1 MYPSWRANER
11 LLYSLFFVQPT
22 SEIEFM
28 ALFSLLV
35 DNTYRRLLDVK
46 RDSRYYSEIME
57 SLWCFFH
64 LIHAEERKSY
74 EGNSSRY
81 ASALIRFKVGKNN
94 FSEGPRSYD
103 SFFFVDRFAKETRKF
118 FNFSLLDGSAESF
131 KYFPQCL
138 QVRKA
143 IVRFM

>member
-1 MYPSWRANER
+1 MKG
-11 LLYSLFFVQPT
+11 
-22 SEIEFM
+22 I
-28 ALFSLLV
+28 LV
-35 DNTYRRLLDVK
+35 D
-46 RDSRYYSEIME
+46 
-57 SLWCFFH
+57 
-64 LIHAEERKSY
+64 
-74 EGNSSRY
+74 
-81 ASALIRFKVGKNN
+81 ALIRFKVGKNN

-143 IVRFM
+143 IVRFMQLIKCFIRTSH